1 MNPYQ
6 ASTDE
11 SGHTSLVGTGG
22 LNIDSHDVFLYK
34 KFFNHSLGNGMV
46 FQCLLQLAKIWHDI
60 HPVAC
65 ILISNCCSARFAS
78 CLDSRN
84 IPRMFCRWLWKHR
97 LSSSQPWSSTGGFNS
112 SETCQGHHRRW
123 FFFRY
128 SCRIRRDCAA
138 VRWTTLSLSF
148 RPSDITISQTT
159 IDTPC
164 YIDKRSIVLI
174 GRR

>member
-123 FFFRY
+123 RVVFLLPRYRDTDVNDPCSPLIDAQVFFSVQLPNQKRLR
-128 SCRIRRDCAA
+128 SCPVDNIVAFF
-138 VRWTTLSLSF
+138 S
-148 RPSDITISQTT
+148 TI
-159 IDTPC
+159 
-164 YIDKRSIVLI
+164 
-174 GRR
+174 